1 MQLSEFIVPEKQ
13 TVPIILVALKTHHI
27 STVVSHNEAL
37 CRSAGLSADR
47 NLLFWV
53 VTWL

>member
-27 STVVSHNEAL
+27 P
-37 CRSAGLSADR
+37 
-47 NLLFWV
+47 
-53 VTWL
+53 